1 MSFLPEVINRKMII
15 FIYGKDTYRSR
26 QKFNEI
32 IDSYKKANRSGLS
45 LKSFS
50 GEKLNYEDFLGEIS
64 SSSMFK
70 EKKMLV
76 FKNIS
81 VNKDFQE
88 EFVKN
93 IKKFTDSGEIFLF
106 HEEGEAPKNKFFDS
120 LKKIGKSQEFNILD
134 GLKLK
139 SWAKKEIENYGTK
152 INEEAVNRLIDFTGG
167 NLWRL
172 SGEIKKLAL
181 YKSKDKKITVEDVA
195 LLVKPKI
202 ETDIFRTIDAISE
215 KKKNVAISLIH
226 QHLKEGD
233 NPIYLLTMINFQFR
247 NLLILKS
254 EDSDYRFNKSYGD
267 VWALSKKMGMNPYVV
282 RKTMQQI
289 GRFSLEEL
297 KKIYR
302 KISQIDFN
310 IKTGKVD
317 PEAALD
323 LFISSI

>member
-1 MSFLPEVINRKMII
+1 MIL
-15 FIYGKDTYRSR
+15 FVYGKDTFRSR
-26 QKFNEI
+26 QKLNEI
-32 IDSYKKANRSGLS
+32 IDSYKKANKSGLS
-45 LKSFS
+45 LRFFS
-50 GEKLNYEDFLGEIS
+50 GEKNIYYDFIDEVS
-64 SSSMFK
+64 STSMFR
-70 EKKMLV
+70 EKKMFV

-81 VNKDFQE
+81 ANKDFQE
-88 EFVKN
+88 EFSKN
-93 IKKFTDSGEIFLF
+93 IKKFIDSKEIILF
-106 HEEGEAPKNKFFDS
+106 YEEGDAPKNKFFDS
-120 LKKIGKSQEFNILD
+120 LKKAGKSQEFDILD

-139 SWAKKEIENYGTK
+139 NWAKKEIENYGAK
-152 INEEAVNRLIDFTGG
+152 INEEAVNKLIDFAGG

-172 SGEIKKLAL
+172 SGEINKLAL
-181 YKSKDKKITVEDVA
+181 YKNKDKKITVEDVI

-215 KKKNVAISLIH
+215 KKKNIAISLIH

-233 NPIYLLTMINFQFR
+233 SPIYLLTMINFQFR

-254 EDSDYRFNKSYGD
+254 EDSDYSFNKSYGD
-267 VWALSKKMGMNPYVV
+267 AWALSKKLGINPYVV
-282 RKTMQQI
+282 KKTMQQI
-289 GRFSLEEL
+289 GKFSLEEL

-310 IKTGKVD
+310 IKTGKID

>member
-1 MSFLPEVINRKMII
+1 MII

-26 QKFNEI
+26 QKLNEI
-32 IDSYKKANRSGLS
+32 IDSYKKANKIGLS
-45 LKSFS
+45 LKSFA
-50 GEKLNYEDFLGEIS
+50 GEKLDYEDFIDEIS

-70 EKKMLV
+70 EKKMLI
-76 FKNIS
+76 FKDIS
-81 VNKDFQE
+81 GNKSFQE
-88 EFVKN
+88 EFLGSIN
-93 IKKFTDSGEIFLF
+93 KFIDSKEILLF
-106 HEEGEAPKNKFFDS
+106 YGEGEVPKNKFFDS
-120 LKKIGKSQEFNILD
+120 LKKVGKSQSFDILS
-134 GLKLK
+134 GLRLK
-139 SWAKKEIENYGTK
+139 NWAKKEIENCGVK
-152 INEEAVNRLIDFTGG
+152 ISEEAVNRLVDFTGG

-172 SGEIKKLAL
+172 SGEIQKLVL
-181 YKSKDKKITVEDVA
+181 YKNKDKRINIEDVV

-202 ETDIFRTIDAISE
+202 ETDIFKTIDAISE
-215 KKKNVAISLIH
+215 KRKNVAISLLH

-267 VWALSKKMGMNPYVV
+267 VWALSKKLGMNPYVV

-289 GRFSLEEL
+289 GKFSLEEL

-302 KISQIDFN
+302 KISQIDFG

-323 LFISSI
+323 LFISSV